1 MRQTAIWLSRVRAEL
16 GDGLHIV
23 WRSFALE
30 QSNNKEGPDW
40 KAWEQGPE
48 YASRGLLALRAGAAA
63 RRQGDAEHWRFALN
77 LLEAKHVGRQD
88 IRDRVTVVE
97 IAGAS
102 GLDGAR
108 FERDLDD
115 PETLRSVVEDHELGA
130 STGAFG
136 TPTFVFEDGGVVFL
150 KMYTPPETETMD
162 AFEHVI
168 GLSRGRRYFGELKR
182 PQPPWPRGALDDL

>member
-1 MRQTAIWLSRVRAEL
+1 VRQTVIWLSQVRAEL
-16 GDGLHIV
+16 SDGLRVV

-30 QSNNKEGPDW
+30 QSNNKEGPGW

-48 YASRGLLALRAGAAA
+48 YVSRGLLALRAGAAA

-102 GLDGAR
+102 GLEGAR

>member
-16 GDGLHIV
+16 GDGLHVV

-30 QSNNKEGPDW
+30 QSNSKEGPGW

-48 YASRGLLALRAGAAA
+48 YVSRGLLALRAGAAA

-77 LLEAKHVGRQD
+77 LLEAKHVGRRD
-88 IRDRVTVVE
+88 IRDRGTISE

-102 GLDGAR
+102 GLDGAA

-130 STGAFG
+130 SMGAFG
-136 TPTFVFEDGGVVFL
+136 TPTFVFEDGGAVFL

-162 AFEHVI
+162 AFEHMI

>member
-1 MRQTAIWLSRVRAEL
+1 MRQTVIWLSRVRAEL

-30 QSNNKEGPDW
+30 QSNNKEGPGW

-48 YASRGLLALRAGAAA
+48 YAGRGLLALRAGAAA

-88 IRDRVTVVE
+88 IRDRVTVVG

-115 PETLRSVVEDHELGA
+115 PETLR
-130 STGAFG
+130 
-136 TPTFVFEDGGVVFL
+136 
-150 KMYTPPETETMD
+150 
-162 AFEHVI
+162 
-168 GLSRGRRYFGELKR
+168 
-182 PQPPWPRGALDDL
+182 

>member
-1 MRQTAIWLSRVRAEL
+1 MRQTAVWLSRVRAEL
-16 GDGLHIV
+16 GDGLHVV

-30 QSNNKEGPDW
+30 QSNSKEGPGW

-48 YASRGLLALRAGAAA
+48 YESRGLLALRAGAAA

-77 LLEAKHVGRQD
+77 LLEAKHVGRRD
-88 IRDRVTVVE
+88 IRDRGTISE

-108 FERDLDD
+108 FERDLDA

-130 STGAFG
+130 SMGAFG
-136 TPTFVFEDGGVVFL
+136 TPTFVFEDGGAVFL

-162 AFEHVI
+162 AFEHMI